1 MMAQAALRSSA
12 QIPAAI
18 MNWSAKCG
26 CRLPLI
32 TPSPC
37 VRRVPPKPVWE
48 ALGVAGRVKALEPM
62 ASLFEQHRPSST
74 AQEIAEIIVR
84 EMGAPAAQADGSTS
98 WALNHMRWNL
108 DNAAVCLAPKVT
120 FENAEEIHKVFYE
133 PLGVAAVIAPW
144 NFPQSN
150 FVTGAFQPL
159 LADNTAVYKLSEEVP
174 MFGQLLDRFMAT
186 AELPTGVFTQV
197 YGDGRIGEALARSA
211 IDAIFFTGSSAVG
224 RKRKTGGKYGF
235 RDACRV
241 KTVCLRK

>member
-1 MMAQAALRSSA
+1 MRVSSAADNAVAVRQARAAQARLGGAWCGRPRQGFGA
-12 QIPAAI
+12 NGVVIRAA
-18 MNWSAKCG
+18 
-26 CRLPLI
+26 
-32 TPSPC
+32 
-37 VRRVPPKPVWE
+37 PPRK
-48 ALGVAGRVKALEPM
+48 
-62 ASLFEQHRPSST
+62 
-74 AQEIAEIIVR
+74 IAEIIVR

-174 MFGQLLDRFMAT
+174 MFGQLLDRFMAA